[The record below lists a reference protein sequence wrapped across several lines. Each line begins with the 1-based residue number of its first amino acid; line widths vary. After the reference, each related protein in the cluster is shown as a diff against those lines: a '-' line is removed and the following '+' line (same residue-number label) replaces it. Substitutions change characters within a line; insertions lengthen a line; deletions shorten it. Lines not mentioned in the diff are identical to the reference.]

1 MAIMRVM
8 QSTVHKVI
16 DVITMRYGFVSAART
31 MRMRAPGFGRAA
43 HGVGIAK
50 LDNMF
55 VDMIFMHVMQMT
67 IVQIIDMVVMAH
79 SRVSAVGTMLMR
91 VIRMMPFGASGH
103 GVLIFLGFSWRAS
116 KQCLPKRSP

>member
-16 DVITMRYGFVSAART
+16 DVITVRYGFVSAART

-43 HGVGIAK
+43 QRVGIAH

-55 VDMIFMHVMQMT
+55 VDMISMHMMQMT
-67 IVQIIDMVVMAH
+67 VV
-79 SRVSAVGTMLMR
+79 
-91 VIRMMPFGASGH
+91 
-103 GVLIFLGFSWRAS
+103 
-116 KQCLPKRSP
+116 